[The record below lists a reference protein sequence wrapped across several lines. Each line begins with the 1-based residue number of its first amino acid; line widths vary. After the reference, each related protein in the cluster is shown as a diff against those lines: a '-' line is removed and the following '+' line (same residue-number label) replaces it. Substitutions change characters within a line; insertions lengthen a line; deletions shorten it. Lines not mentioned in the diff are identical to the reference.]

1 MHGCTRFLSFFTAF
15 ALAACATSSTPEVN
29 ASREPAS
36 TGPMRYAISKLRE
49 RGVSE
54 SFITILQDNYRESE
68 RERVIDLN
76 LLGFLKTRPTQD
88 ERIPAWELKRVEKFL
103 KNNRSAFREAEKK
116 FRVPKEVVASLLW
129 VETKYGRDIGTFH
142 VGSSYL
148 SLMMADYPTI
158 LDQTMDLAK
167 SRAKDFTREIHDK
180 VIQRSKTK
188 AEWATGEVVA
198 LQEVH
203 EKGYKDATTL
213 EGSFSGAFGM
223 AQFIPSSYLSW
234 AKGRKKQPNLFRA
247 DDSIYS
253 VANYLS
259 VNGWEKKDKKA
270 QEGALFHYNRDINY
284 VNRILRMSDCLRS
297 PSKLKRWKSKR
308 NVASSRSC

>member
-1 MHGCTRFLSFFTAF
+1 MRFFSLLLSIS
-15 ALAACATSSTPEVN
+15 LVACASASTIGTDGDR
-29 ASREPAS
+29 APAS
-36 TGPMRYAISKLRE
+36 TGPMRHAISKLRE
-49 RGVSE
+49 KGVSE
-54 SFITILQDNYRESE
+54 SFLTLLQDNYRESE
-68 RERVIDLN
+68 RAKVLDLN
-76 LLGFLKTRPTQD
+76 ILGFLKVRPTQD

-103 KNNRSAFREAEKK
+103 KNNRTAFKEAEKK
-116 FRVPKEVVASLLW
+116 FQVPKEVVASLLW

-142 VGSSYL
+142 VGSTYL

-158 LDQTMDLAK
+158 LDQTMDVAK
-167 SRAKDFTREIHDK
+167 SRSSDFTREIQDK

-188 AEWATGEVVA
+188 ADWAAGEVVA

-203 EKGYKDATTL
+203 EKGYKNAAKL

-234 AKGRKKQPNLFRA
+234 AKGRKKQPNLFQA

-259 VNGWEKKDKKA
+259 VNGWQKKDKKA

-284 VNRILRMSDCLRS
+284 VNRILRMSDCLRT

-308 NVASSRSC
+308 NIASARSC

>member
-1 MHGCTRFLSFFTAF
+1 MRLFT
-15 ALAACATSSTPEVN
+15 LLISISMVACASTSSSAPDG
-29 ASREPAS
+29 ARAPAS
-36 TGPMRYAISKLRE
+36 TGPMLHAISKLRE
-49 RGVSE
+49 KGVSE
-54 SFITILQDNYRESE
+54 SFLTLLQDNYRESE
-68 RERVIDLN
+68 RAKVLDLN
-76 LLGFLKTRPTQD
+76 ILGFLKVRPTQD

-103 KNNRSAFREAEKK
+103 KSNRTAFKEAEKK
-116 FRVPKEVVASLLW
+116 FQVPKEVVASLLW
-129 VETKYGRDIGTFH
+129 VETKYGRDIGKFH
-142 VGSSYL
+142 VGSTYL

-158 LDQTMDLAK
+158 LDQTMDVAK
-167 SRAKDFTREIHDK
+167 SRASDFTREIQEK

-188 AEWATGEVVA
+188 AEWATGEIVA
-198 LQEVH
+198 LQEAH
-203 EKGYKDATTL
+203 EKGYKDAAKL

-234 AKGRKKQPNLFRA
+234 AKGRKKQPNLFQA

-259 VNGWEKKDKKA
+259 VNGWQKKDKKA

-297 PSKLKRWKSKR
+297 PAKLKRWKSKR
-308 NVASSRSC
+308 NIASARTC